1 MYVTKCPEASHLEA
15 TQLGSSV
22 IQITFSRASLRLV
35 FRLTSGKAPMKRFC
49 FLAVLIALSSS
60 AHAGRSISFSVG
72 SHRVH
77 IESSRHCRSVS
88 CASMSISRRLDWR
101 RKRDRYDDARD
112 AAAPAKPVPS
122 APQTVSP
129 PAPPVPQTVTPPA
142 PPATK
147 APAQTIVAAP
157 PPAVYTTAA
166 SRSQPVA
173 APPPAPPPAPSQ
185 VQRVSIPVPPPPPAA
200 KPVETAQPAPEV
212 ERVTHQAEE
221 EPSDSPTGDWQ
232 TEGKGT
238 VLIAKCGNA
247 LCGYVLSSS
256 NEKGEAILINMK
268 PKTERQWTGGVY
280 SQESGE
286 TYYGTMS
293 MKGINTLRV
302 EACALGRFYCSG
314 NNWNRITRRAD
325 GLVTSWQVSA
335 GSRS

>member
-1 MYVTKCPEASHLEA
+1 
-15 TQLGSSV
+15 
-22 IQITFSRASLRLV
+22 
-35 FRLTSGKAPMKRFC
+35 MKRFC

-88 CASMSISRRLDWR
+88 CASMSISKRLDWR
-101 RKRDRYDDARD
+101 RKRDRYNDDRD
-112 AAAPAKPVPS
+112 VAVPAKPAPP
-122 APQTVSP
+122 APQTIS
-129 PAPPVPQTVTPPA
+129 PPA
-142 PPATK
+142 PPATTV
-147 APAQTIVAAP
+147 PAKTIVAAP

-166 SRSQPVA
+166 SRSQIVA
-173 APPPAPPPAPSQ
+173 
-185 VQRVSIPVPPPPPAA
+185 PPPPPASPPVEQVSIPAPPSPPDA
-200 KPVETAQPAPEV
+200 KPVEAAQPAPQV
-212 ERVTHQAEE
+212 ERVSHQAED
-221 EPSDSPTGDWQ
+221 EPSDTPIGDWQ

-238 VLIAKCGNA
+238 VRIAKCGNA
-247 LCGYVLSSS
+247 LCGFVLGSS

-280 SQESGE
+280 SQDSGE

-314 NNWNRITRRAD
+314 NNWSRITRRAD
-325 GLVTSWQVSA
+325 GLLTSRQVSA
-335 GSRS
+335 ETRS

>member
-1 MYVTKCPEASHLEA
+1 
-15 TQLGSSV
+15 
-22 IQITFSRASLRLV
+22 
-35 FRLTSGKAPMKRFC
+35 MKRFC

-88 CASMSISRRLDWR
+88 CASMSISRSLDWR
-101 RKRDRYDDARD
+101 RKRNRHDDNRD
-112 AAAPAKPVPS
+112 AAVLAKPAPP

-129 PAPPVPQTVTPPA
+129 PAPPA
-142 PPATK
+142 PPATT
-147 APAQTIVAAP
+147 APAKTIVAAP
-157 PPAVYTTAA
+157 PPAVYTQAA
-166 SRSQPVA
+166 SRSQIVA
-173 APPPAPPPAPSQ
+173 APPPPAPP
-185 VQRVSIPVPPPPPAA
+185 VQEVSIPVPPPPPVE
-200 KPVETAQPAPEV
+200 KPVETAQPAPQV
-212 ERVTHQAEE
+212 ERVSHQAEE
-221 EPSDSPTGDWQ
+221 EPSDSPIGDWQ

-238 VLIAKCGNA
+238 VRIAKCGNT

-280 SQESGE
+280 SQDSGE

-314 NNWNRITRRAD
+314 NNWSRITRRAD
-325 GLVTSWQVSA
+325 SLVTSWQTLSEQ
-335 GSRS
+335 RS

>member
-1 MYVTKCPEASHLEA
+1 
-15 TQLGSSV
+15 
-22 IQITFSRASLRLV
+22 
-35 FRLTSGKAPMKRFC
+35 MKRFC
-49 FLAVLIALSSS
+49 FLAVLIALTSS

-101 RKRDRYDDARD
+101 RKRDRNNDDRD
-112 AAAPAKPVPS
+112 AAVPAKPVPP

-142 PPATK
+142 PPATT
-147 APAQTIVAAP
+147 APAKTIVAAP

-166 SRSQPVA
+166 SRSQPA
-173 APPPAPPPAPSQ
+173 AGPPDPPP
-185 VQRVSIPVPPPPPAA
+185 VERVSIPVPPLP
-200 KPVETAQPAPEV
+200 PVETAQPAPQV
-212 ERVTHQAEE
+212 ERVAHQAED
-221 EPSDSPTGDWQ
+221 EPSDSPIGDWQ

-238 VLIAKCGNA
+238 VRIAKCGNA
-247 LCGYVLSSS
+247 LCGFVIGSS

-268 PKTERQWTGGVY
+268 PKTERQWTGGIY
-280 SQESGE
+280 SQDSGE

-314 NNWNRITRRAD
+314 NNWSRITRRAD
-325 GLVTSWQVSA
+325 NLVTWQVTGRDA
-335 GSRS
+335 RS